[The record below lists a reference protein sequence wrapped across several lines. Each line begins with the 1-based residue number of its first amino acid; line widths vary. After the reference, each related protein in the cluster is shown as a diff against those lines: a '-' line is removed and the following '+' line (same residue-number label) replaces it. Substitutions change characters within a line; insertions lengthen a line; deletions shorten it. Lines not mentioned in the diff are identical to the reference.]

1 MTAAEDLY
9 REGRAAV
16 LERAQATIDGGAT
29 GDPVLRYER
38 RRRRRKFSG
47 HGDGVVPE
55 TKLDAL
61 RRVAALVLANE
72 VLLDAAREND
82 PDRLDP
88 AAEALEAELG
98 GESSEAALRR
108 FEQGSAALLDRLI
121 SEADLVVEHVY
132 PVARTASDVTAFVA
146 VELHLV
152 ARMLDPTYEPS
163 DARLLM
169 RTLNGSLRSMFG
181 HGLEDWVAE
190 RVKPWRNMVIRRGL
204 AWP

>member
-9 REGRAAV
+9 REGRTAV
-16 LERAQATIDGGAT
+16 LQRAQAIIDGGAT
-29 GDPVLRYER
+29 GDPVLPYTR

-47 HGDGVVPE
+47 QGDGVVPK

-61 RRVAALVLANE
+61 RRVAALVLAND
-72 VLLDAAREND
+72 VLLDAARAND

-98 GESSEAALRR
+98 DESAELALSR

-121 SEADLVVEHVY
+121 NEADLAVEHVY
-132 PVARTASDVTAFVA
+132 PVARTACDVTAFVA

-181 HGLEDWVAE
+181 HGLEDWLAE

>member
-9 REGRAAV
+9 REGRTAV
-16 LERAQATIDGGAT
+16 LERAQTIIDGGST
-29 GDPVLRYER
+29 DHPVARFTR
-38 RRRRRKFSG
+38 RRRRRKFTG
-47 HGDGVVPE
+47 QGGGIVPE

-61 RRVAALVLANE
+61 RRVAALVLAND
-72 VLLDAAREND
+72 VLLDAARAND

-88 AAEALEAELG
+88 AAEALEAELEH
-98 GESSEAALRR
+98 ESAEVALSR

-121 SEADLVVEHVY
+121 IEADLSVEHVY
-132 PVARTASDVTAFVA
+132 PVARTAADVTAFIA

-152 ARMLDPTYEPS
+152 ARMLDATYEPS

-169 RTLNGSLRSMFG
+169 RTFNGSLRSMFG